1 MFQTLFSDIGLP
13 RARLVGSAVVK
24 SDTEAVPYI
33 MSAEHDPEIEV
44 VLEANPG
51 GSLDGGVP
59 TGSVEWSLRQPDQ
72 LELSV
77 MSDRAAFL
85 VISDNWFPAWRATVD
100 DEHVDVLRANH
111 TLRAI
116 RVPEGRSTVRMWYES
131 SSLSWTKK
139 LSVGAILILLG
150 CGGIG
155 LTRTLGRNEGSG
167 VGNPEIRSEGMSCLL
182 YTSPSPR
189 DRG

>member
-1 MFQTLFSDIGLP
+1 
-13 RARLVGSAVVK
+13 
-24 SDTEAVPYI
+24 
-33 MSAEHDPEIEV
+33 MSAEHDPEIDI
-44 VLEANPG
+44 LLPPNPG
-51 GSLDGGVP
+51 VSLDGGVP

-100 DEHVDVLRANH
+100 GEDVDVLRANH

-116 RVPEGRSTVRMWYES
+116 YVPEGRSTVRMWYES

-139 LSVGAILILLG
+139 LSLGAILILLG
-150 CGGIG
+150 SGGIG
-155 LTRTLGRNEGSG
+155 LTRTLGRNGESA
-167 VGNPEIRSEGMSCLL
+167 VGKPEIRLKGKKG
-182 YTSPSPR
+182 SP
-189 DRG
+189 